1 MALDI
6 WNLRDALALEASLFP
21 GASRWMRRPNRAG
34 ARQMNRPIVVDPKAG
49 LTDLSIAEAGQR
61 LRAGSLTATAL
72 TEASLARIEA
82 IDGDLCAFVALTK
95 ERALADARQ
104 ADDDFAKGIDKGPL
118 QGIPYA
124 LKDIYATAGI
134 KTTCHSKL
142 FVDHVPRE
150 DSVVAAKLAAG
161 GGVLLG
167 KVGTFEFAIGGPS
180 FDLPFPPARNP
191 WNPAHSTSGSSSGSA
206 AAVASGMVR
215 MAMGSDTGGS
225 IRGPACHCGTVG
237 LKPTYGRVSRR
248 GVFPLSFTLDH
259 CGPLT
264 TSVEDTALTMQVI
277 AGYDPED
284 PASANLTVPDF
295 STKLGQDL
303 KGLKIAY
310 ARSFFAANP
319 LTSPEVLSAIDAAAV
334 TMAKFGAEISEIELP
349 AYDLFEAC
357 GRVIL
362 LAEAYAIHE
371 QDLKTRPFA
380 YGRYAYQRIAP
391 GAVLS
396 AADLVQAFRL
406 RAELSALVNGSVL
419 KTHDAMLTAA
429 GVTPAASFEQFG
441 RDVTRWLGMYTIP
454 FNVTGNPALSV
465 PTCLSSSGLP
475 LGLQIVGRAFDEAT
489 VLQIGAA
496 YEAANGFGMLR
507 PPLATAA

>member
-1 MALDI
+1 MNLPVAADI
-6 WNLRDALALEASLFP
+6 TSGP
-21 GASRWMRRPNRAG
+21 
-34 ARQMNRPIVVDPKAG
+34 
-49 LTDLSIAEAGQR
+49 TDLPIAEAGRQ
-61 LRAGSLTATAL
+61 LRSGTLTSVAL
-72 TEASLARIEA
+72 TEAALASVA
-82 IDGDLCAFVALTK
+82 ALDGDLCAFVALTT
-95 ERALADARQ
+95 ERALSDARQ
-104 ADDDFAKGIDKGPL
+104 ADADFSQGIDKGPL

-134 KTTCHSKL
+134 RTTCHSKL
-142 FVDHVPRE
+142 FVDHVPEE
-150 DSVVAAKLAAG
+150 DSVVAVKLAAG

-259 CGPLT
+259 CGPL
-264 TSVEDTALTMQVI
+264 SVSVKDTALTMQVI
-277 AGYDPED
+277 AGYDPLD
-284 PASANLTVPDF
+284 PASANLAVPDF
-295 STKLGQDL
+295 SADLGKDL

-310 ARSFFAANP
+310 ARSFFAGNP
-319 LTSPEVLSAIDAAAV
+319 ITSPEVLAALDASAQAIASL
-334 TMAKFGAEISEIELP
+334 GAEVGEIDLP
-349 AYDLFEAC
+349 AYELFEAC

-362 LAEAYAIHE
+362 NAEAYAIHE

-406 RAELSALVNGSVL
+406 RAELTALVNGTIL
-419 KTHDAMLTAA
+419 KSHDAVLTAA
-429 GVTPAASFEQFG
+429 GLTPAALFEVFG

-465 PTCLSSSGLP
+465 PTALSSSGLP
-475 LGLQIVGRAFDEAT
+475 LGLQIVGRAFDEVT
-489 VLQIGAA
+489 TLRIGAA
-496 YEAANGFGMLR
+496 YEAVSGFGRLR
-507 PPLATAA
+507 PSLAKAA

>member
-1 MALDI
+1 
-6 WNLRDALALEASLFP
+6 
-21 GASRWMRRPNRAG
+21 
-34 ARQMNRPIVVDPKAG
+34 MNRPVAADITSGP
-49 LTDLSIAEAGQR
+49 TDLPIAEAGRQ
-61 LRAGSLTATAL
+61 LRSGTLTSVAL
-72 TEASLARIEA
+72 TEAALARIA
-82 IDGDLCAFVALTK
+82 ALDGDLCAFVALTS
-95 ERALADARQ
+95 ERALSDARQ
-104 ADDDFAKGIDKGPL
+104 ADADFSQGIDKGPL

-134 KTTCHSKL
+134 RTTCHSKL
-142 FVDHVPRE
+142 FVDHVPEE
-150 DSVVAAKLAAG
+150 DSVVAVKLAAG

-237 LKPTYGRVSRR
+237 LKQTYGRVSRR

-259 CGPLT
+259 CGPL
-264 TSVEDTALTMQVI
+264 SVSVKDTALTMQVI
-277 AGYDPED
+277 AGYDPLD
-284 PASANLTVPDF
+284 PASANLAVPDF
-295 STKLGQDL
+295 SADLGKDL

-310 ARSFFAANP
+310 ARSFFAGNP
-319 LTSPEVLSAIDAAAV
+319 ITSPEVLAALDASAQAIASL
-334 TMAKFGAEISEIELP
+334 GAEVSEIDLP
-349 AYDLFEAC
+349 AYELFEAC

-362 LAEAYAIHE
+362 NAEAYAIHE

-406 RAELSALVNGSVL
+406 RAELTALVNGTIL
-419 KTHDAMLTAA
+419 KSHDAVLTAA
-429 GVTPAASFEQFG
+429 GLTPAALFEVFG

-465 PTCLSSSGLP
+465 PTALSSSGLP
-475 LGLQIVGRAFDEAT
+475 LGLQIVGRAFDEVT
-489 VLQIGAA
+489 TLRIGAA
-496 YEAANGFGMLR
+496 YEAVSGFGRLR
-507 PPLATAA
+507 PSLAKAA

>member
-1 MALDI
+1 MNLPVAADI
-6 WNLRDALALEASLFP
+6 TSGP
-21 GASRWMRRPNRAG
+21 
-34 ARQMNRPIVVDPKAG
+34 
-49 LTDLSIAEAGQR
+49 TDLPIAEAGRQ
-61 LRAGSLTATAL
+61 LRSGTLTSVAL
-72 TEASLARIEA
+72 TEAALARIA
-82 IDGDLCAFVALTK
+82 ALDGDLCAFVALTS
-95 ERALADARQ
+95 ERALSDARQ
-104 ADDDFAKGIDKGPL
+104 ADADFSQGIDKGPL

-134 KTTCHSKL
+134 RTTCHSKL
-142 FVDHVPRE
+142 FVDHMPEE
-150 DSVVAAKLAAG
+150 DSVVAVKLAAG

-259 CGPLT
+259 CGPLSV
-264 TSVEDTALTMQVI
+264 SVEDTALTMQVI
-277 AGYDPED
+277 AGYDPLD
-284 PASANLTVPDF
+284 PASANLAVPDF
-295 STKLGQDL
+295 SADLGKDL

-310 ARSFFAANP
+310 ARSFFAGNP
-319 LTSPEVLSAIDAAAV
+319 ITSPEVLAALDASAQAIASL
-334 TMAKFGAEISEIELP
+334 GAEVSEIDLP
-349 AYDLFEAC
+349 AYELFEAC

-362 LAEAYAIHE
+362 NAEAYAIHE

-406 RAELSALVNGSVL
+406 RAELTALVNGTIL
-419 KTHDAMLTAA
+419 KSHDAVLTAA
-429 GVTPAASFEQFG
+429 GLTPAAPFEVFG

-465 PTCLSSSGLP
+465 PTALSSSGLP
-475 LGLQIVGRAFDEAT
+475 LGLQIVGRAFDEVT
-489 VLQIGAA
+489 TLRIGAA
-496 YEAANGFGMLR
+496 YEEAVSGFGRLR
-507 PPLATAA
+507 PSLAKAA

>member
-1 MALDI
+1 
-6 WNLRDALALEASLFP
+6 
-21 GASRWMRRPNRAG
+21 
-34 ARQMNRPIVVDPKAG
+34 MNRPVAADITSGP
-49 LTDLSIAEAGQR
+49 TDLPIAEAGRQ
-61 LRAGSLTATAL
+61 LRSGTLTSVAL
-72 TEASLARIEA
+72 TEAALARIA
-82 IDGDLCAFVALTK
+82 ALDGDLCAFVALTS
-95 ERALADARQ
+95 ERALSDARQ
-104 ADDDFAKGIDKGPL
+104 ADADFSQGIDKGPL

-134 KTTCHSKL
+134 RTTCHSKL
-142 FVDHVPRE
+142 FVDHVPEE
-150 DSVVAAKLAAG
+150 DSVVAVKLAAG

-259 CGPLT
+259 CGPL
-264 TSVEDTALTMQVI
+264 SVSVKDTALTMQVI
-277 AGYDPED
+277 AGYDPLD
-284 PASANLTVPDF
+284 PASANLAVPDF
-295 STKLGQDL
+295 SADLGKDL

-310 ARSFFAANP
+310 ARSFFAGNP
-319 LTSPEVLSAIDAAAV
+319 ITSPEVLAALDASAQAIASL
-334 TMAKFGAEISEIELP
+334 GAEVGEIDLP
-349 AYDLFEAC
+349 AYELFEAC

-362 LAEAYAIHE
+362 NAEAYAIHE

-406 RAELSALVNGSVL
+406 RAELTALVNGTIL
-419 KTHDAMLTAA
+419 KSHDAVLTAA
-429 GVTPAASFEQFG
+429 GLTPAALFEVFG

-465 PTCLSSSGLP
+465 PTALSSSGLP
-475 LGLQIVGRAFDEAT
+475 LGLQIVGRAFDEVT
-489 VLQIGAA
+489 TLRIGAA
-496 YEAANGFGMLR
+496 YEAVSGFGRLR
-507 PPLATAA
+507 PSLAKAA